1 MTQIAVTIK
10 FFDTFLENKI
20 IFFQKFGHFF
30 FLQCIRMDHS
40 SHQNYKIENTEM
52 KYLDNTKQGIVKNS
66 PLELETDFTPVSVS
80 IDDMVIFEEKEIM
93 GKRTFAKTSWYD
105 SFNWL
110 INYIPESIRNSGWC

>member
-30 FLQCIRMDHS
+30 FWQCIRMDHS